1 MPLTY
6 LDALFIDNDFEL
18 LLSDYNILFDN
29 DLVSVTV
36 VDYNVLLF

>member
-1 MPLTY
+1 MPLIY

-18 LLSDYNILFDN
+18 LLSDCNILFDN